1 MDNATASFAS
11 AAYVS
16 YRRRLA
22 RRANRAVRR
31 GWEAKVDSWV
41 AIDFE
46 TANEHRGSP
55 CAVGMVAVEHGQA
68 VQTYTSYIQ
77 PPPPVSYFSPF
88 CVSIHGITP
97 DKVVGAPGWTEALE
111 AIVRFADGRPLVA
124 HNAAFDLGVI
134 RDACN
139 QVGLDWPEL
148 RYACTLVIAR
158 RTWPLLSY
166 SLPWVTEAVG
176 FQLSGH
182 HDAGADAL
190 AAAYVLGA
198 AIRAHEAKDLPSL
211 LTGLRISFG
220 QVAPGTWHG
229 CCFAGARRTLSAMPG
244 ANPDADPDG
253 PFYGRSVCFTGT
265 LLSMTREQAWG
276 HVAEVGGR
284 PVPGVTKSTDVLV
297 IGTQDGRR
305 LAPGASRS
313 NKQRKAEQLL
323 AAGHEIEA
331 ISEADFLER
340 LAATEGFGRSISPRP
355 PR

>member
-1 MDNATASFAS
+1 
-11 AAYVS
+11 
-16 YRRRLA
+16 
-22 RRANRAVRR
+22 
-31 GWEAKVDSWV
+31 VDSWV

-55 CAVGMVAVEHGQA
+55 CAVGMVAVDDGQA
-68 VQTYTSYIQ
+68 AQTYTSYIQ
-77 PPPPVSYFSPF
+77 PPAPVSYFSPF

-97 DKVVGAPGWTEALE
+97 DKVAGAPDWAEALE
-111 AIVRFADGRPLVA
+111 IIVRFAGGRPLVA

-139 QVGLDWPEL
+139 QVGLRWPEL

-166 SLPWVTEAVG
+166 SLPWVTEAAG
-176 FQLSGH
+176 FQLAGH
-182 HDAGADAL
+182 HDPGADAL
-190 AAAYVLGA
+190 AAARVLAA
-198 AIRAHEAKDLPSL
+198 AIRAHGAKDLQSL
-211 LTGLRISFG
+211 LARLRISLG
-220 QVAPGTWHG
+220 QVSPGSWYG
-229 CCFAGARRTLSAMPG
+229 CHFAGTLRTLSAMPG
-244 ANPDADPDG
+244 ANTDADPDG
-253 PFYGRSVCFTGT
+253 PFFGRSLCFTGT

-284 PVPGVTKSTDVLV
+284 PVPGVTKTTDVLV
-297 IGTQDGRR
+297 VGTQDGRR

-331 ISEADFLER
+331 ISEADFIER
-340 LAATEGFGRSISPRP
+340 LAATEGYGRSIRLGP
-355 PR
+355 PG

>member
-1 MDNATASFAS
+1 M
-11 AAYVS
+11 
-16 YRRRLA
+16 
-22 RRANRAVRR
+22 
-31 GWEAKVDSWV
+31 DSWV

-55 CAVGMVAVEHGQA
+55 CAVGMVAVEDGQA

-166 SLPWVTEAVG
+166 SLPWVTEAAG

-190 AAAYVLGA
+190 AAAHVLKSRDSRAGGQGSAESAHRVADLVWAGGA
-198 AIRAHEAKDLPSL
+198 RILAGL
-211 LTGLRISFG
+211 LLRRSAADTLGDARG
-220 QVAPGTWHG
+220 QSRRRPRWALLRPLGVLHRHIAGHD
-229 CCFAGARRTLSAMPG
+229 AGAGMGSRRGSWWTTS
-244 ANPDADPDG
+244 
-253 PFYGRSVCFTGT
+253 GRG
-265 LLSMTREQAWG
+265 
-276 HVAEVGGR
+276 
-284 PVPGVTKSTDVLV
+284 
-297 IGTQDGRR
+297 
-305 LAPGASRS
+305 
-313 NKQRKAEQLL
+313 
-323 AAGHEIEA
+323 
-331 ISEADFLER
+331 
-340 LAATEGFGRSISPRP
+340 
-355 PR
+355 